1 MTTPAPPL
9 LLVDDLSMWIVQSSS
24 WFSSCSGAVNSA
36 IKSSS
41 AWAFRSSRGDI
52 VH

>member
-1 MTTPAPPL
+1 MIPTPPL
-9 LLVDDLSMWIVQSSS
+9 LLVDDPSVLIIQSSS

-41 AWAFRSSRGDI
+41 AWAFKSSGGDI